1 MDSRRESRRGSL
13 VWLAAVVAAIVVLVA
28 VHAWAAIATA
38 QGARE
43 LSTNALRSVMLAEDM
58 RRQLSNVVTPSADAE
73 RTLLLLQRDVSA
85 YEPLATWEGERPE
98 WLTLSR
104 LTRQV
109 REEVARGDHRTA
121 ERSSAL
127 AQESVERL
135 IALNQLEASTIGRQL
150 IGLGRPQVAIDGLV
164 GVVVVLALG
173 QLARSR
179 LRALELERAVVAL
192 SLEEVEGKNRELD
205 AFAGLVAHDL
215 RLPLTPVQAL
225 VGLLARGGRS
235 EAEVRRISERIASA
249 ASRMSGLIEAMLE
262 LSRSGQVPPGEC
274 SVVAA
279 VEDVLE
285 ELGPVRDE
293 VDLRVEVPEVQ
304 VACSSEVLGQIV
316 GNLLGNAIKYR
327 ATDRRCQVKVSCAAD
342 GAMVRLAVSDNGI
355 GMSPEAERR
364 AFEPFFR
371 ASQDRPGHGLGLSI
385 VERYVQALHGSVTLT
400 SQPGLGTRVELWI
413 PRAAVDPAAR
423 RGQPERPPAIGRP
436 ARQGLTIG

>member
-1 MDSRRESRRGSL
+1 M
-13 VWLAAVVAAIVVLVA
+13 VTAIVVLVG

-38 QGARE
+38 RGARE
-43 LSTNALRSVMLAEDM
+43 LSTNALRSVVLAEDM
-58 RRQLSNVVTPSADAE
+58 RRQLSNVVAPSADTE
-73 RTLLLLQRDVSA
+73 RALLLLESDLSA

-104 LTRQV
+104 LTRQL
-109 REEVARGDHRTA
+109 REEVARGDHRAA
-121 ERSSAL
+121 ERSSAR

-135 IALNQLEASTIGRQL
+135 IALNQLEASSIGSEL
-150 IGLGRPQVAIDGLV
+150 VGLGRPQVAIDGVV
-164 GVVVVLALG
+164 GVVVVLVLG

-179 LRALELERAVVAL
+179 LRTLEHERAVVAL
-192 SLEEVEGKNRELD
+192 SLEEVESKNRELD

-235 EAEVRRISERIASA
+235 EAEVRRISERIANA
-249 ASRMSGLIEAMLE
+249 ASRMSGVIEAMLA
-262 LSRSGQVPPGEC
+262 LARSGQIPPGEC
-274 SVVAA
+274 SVVAV
-279 VEDVLE
+279 VENVLD
-285 ELGPVRDE
+285 ELGPVRDD

-327 ATDRRCQVKVSCAAD
+327 ATDRRCQVKISCVAD
-342 GAMVRLAVSDNGI
+342 GAMARLAVSDNGI
-355 GMSPEAERR
+355 GMSAEAARR

-385 VERYVQALHGSVTLT
+385 VERYVHAVHGSVTLT
-400 SQPGLGTRVELWI
+400 SEPGLGTRVEVWV
-413 PRAAVDPAAR
+413 PRAAADPAVR
-423 RGQPERPPAIGRP
+423 RVRRERPPVTEHR
-436 ARQGLTIG
+436 ARQELPIA